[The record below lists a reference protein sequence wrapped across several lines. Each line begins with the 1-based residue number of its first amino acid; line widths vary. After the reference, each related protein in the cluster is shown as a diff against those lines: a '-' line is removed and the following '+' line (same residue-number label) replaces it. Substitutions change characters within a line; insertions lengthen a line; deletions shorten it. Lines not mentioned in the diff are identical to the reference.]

1 MSIIS
6 KLFGKSPFE
15 PLYKHMCKVKKC
27 VDMVRPLMDAL
38 VDDDYERIK
47 ELADEIFKAEH
58 EADLVKREIRMRLPK
73 SMFLPVARGDI
84 LRFLKE
90 QDSIADS
97 AEDVAVLLS
106 MRKMKF
112 PKELKKEL
120 QKLVDKILE
129 AFDMAMQVS
138 GEIKILAETSFGG
151 AEAHKVIEM
160 IEQIKVKEWEADKL
174 QMKAGQKVFL
184 LEKELDPVSVMMWMM
199 ILKELGAL
207 ANHAE
212 NSGDQLM
219 TMLHDSDQ

>member
-6 KLFGKSPFE
+6 KLFGKSPFD

-47 ELADEIFKAEH
+47 ELAEEIFKAEH
-58 EADLVKREIRMRLPK
+58 KADLVKREIRMRLPK

-120 QKLVDKILE
+120 QELVDKVLE

-138 GEIKILAETSFGG
+138 GEIKILDETSFGG

-212 NSGDQLM
+212 NAGDQLM
-219 TMLHDSDQ
+219 TMLHDSHK